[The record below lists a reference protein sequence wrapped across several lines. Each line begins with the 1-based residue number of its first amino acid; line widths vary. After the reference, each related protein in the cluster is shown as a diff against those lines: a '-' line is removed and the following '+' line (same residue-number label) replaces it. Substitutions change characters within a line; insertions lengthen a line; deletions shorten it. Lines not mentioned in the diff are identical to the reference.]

1 MLIRQIVDEKLA
13 QNAYLIGCQRT
24 GAALLIDPERDV
36 DRYLALA
43 EREGVRLTAVAET
56 HIHADFLSGARELAA
71 RVPGVLVYLSAEG
84 GPDWQY
90 AWPAQ
95 DDVTT
100 TLLRDGDTFMV
111 GNVEI
116 RAWHTPGHT
125 PEHLTY
131 VVTDRGGGATTP
143 VALVSGDFL
152 FVNDLGRPDLLESAV
167 GVAGSMQSAARQ
179 LHASALGLAGVDDYV
194 QVWPGHGAGSACG
207 KALGAMPTTTVGY
220 ERLTSPALRKV
231 AEGEDAFVAF
241 ILADQPEPPMYF
253 AAMKRLNTLGPPVLG
268 DVPTPPRLGAAD
280 LAARLALGDLQ
291 VVDTRSDRRQF
302 FAGHLPGSFH
312 APLTDAF
319 PTVIGSML
327 DPERGIVLLIDHAYV
342 DEAVRDLLRIG
353 FDHVEGWAP
362 LSVLGD
368 LQADGQVM
376 RHIRSI
382 DFDELELRRQAGPLR
397 VLDVRSA
404 TEYAERHV
412 PGAVNVAHTR
422 LLGRLAEFDGPASG
436 PAPGP
441 LHVYCGTGVRAA
453 ASVAL
458 LARQGLDV
466 IHVDG
471 AFSSWH
477 APARARSH

>member
-24 GAALLIDPERDV
+24 GEALLIDPERDV

-43 EREGVRLTAVAET
+43 EREGLRVAAVAET
-56 HIHADFLSGARELAA
+56 HIHADFLSGARELGA
-71 RVPGVLVYLSAEG
+71 RVPGLRVYLSGEG

-95 DDVTT
+95 DGVAV
-100 TLLRDGDTFMV
+100 TLLHDGDIFTV

-167 GVAGSMQSAARQ
+167 GVTGSMQSAARQ
-179 LHASALGLAGVDDYV
+179 LYTSALGLAEVDDHV

-207 KALGAMPTTTVGY
+207 KALGAMPTSTVGY

-231 AEGEDAFVAF
+231 AEGENEFVAF

-253 AAMKRLNTLGPPVLG
+253 AAMKRLNKLGPPVLG
-268 DVPTPPRLGAAD
+268 AVPTPPRLSAVD

-312 APLTDAF
+312 APLTNAF

-327 DPERGIVLLIDHAYV
+327 DPEQGIVLLIDQADV

-353 FDHVEGWAP
+353 FDHVEGWVS
-362 LSVLGD
+362 LSALGD

-376 RHIRSI
+376 HRIPSI
-382 DFDELELRRQAGPLR
+382 DFEEFEHRRRTGPLS

-404 TEYAERHV
+404 SEYAERRV

-422 LLGRLAEFDGPASG
+422 LLGRLAEVEN
-436 PAPGP
+436 PGP
-441 LHVYCGTGVRAA
+441 LYVHCGTGVRASA
-453 ASVAL
+453 AAAL
-458 LARQGLDV
+458 LARHGLDV
-466 IHVDG
+466 VHVDG
-471 AFSSWH
+471 AFSAWQ
-477 APARARSH
+477 PAASGVTA